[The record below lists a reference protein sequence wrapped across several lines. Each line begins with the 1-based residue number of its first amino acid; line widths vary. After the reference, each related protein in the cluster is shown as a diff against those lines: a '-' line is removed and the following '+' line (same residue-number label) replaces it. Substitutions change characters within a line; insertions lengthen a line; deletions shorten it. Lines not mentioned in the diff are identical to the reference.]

1 MHAIR
6 KKLQSRRGASIT
18 FALLLF
24 LVCAVIGSLVL
35 AAGFAAAGRLA
46 KLADS
51 EQRFYAVNSAAELVL
66 SELCGDGNKVT
77 VVGIKRDGDNYTY
90 TPLPAEKNICNDLA
104 KCIVFGTND
113 LNTEDTEAG
122 KAERKAKFEACAD
135 ESQFK
140 QTKTFLYEV
149 KVDGEPD
156 VQVEA
161 KFINGYQL
169 NLTVKTIA
177 KAGETEAEQ
186 YILPTIILET
196 DSPRGMN
203 DTDTYEYTFH
213 WKTPKG

>member
-6 KKLQSRRGASIT
+6 KKLQSQRGASLT

-46 KLADS
+46 KLAES
-51 EQRFYAVNSAAELVL
+51 EQRYYAVNSAAEFVL
-66 SELCGDGNKVT
+66 DQLCGEDNKVT
-77 VVGIKRDGDNYTY
+77 VGIKKVGDNYTY
-90 TPLPAEKNICNDLA
+90 TPLPTEKNLRNDLA
-104 KCIVFGTND
+104 KCIAFGSNSVSNDDETSAKEKVFET
-113 LNTEDTEAG
+113 
-122 KAERKAKFEACAD
+122 CAN
-135 ESQFK
+135 ENQFK
-140 QTKTFLYEV
+140 QARIFLY
-149 KVDGEPD
+149 KMKIGGIPD

-169 NLTVKTIA
+169 NLTVKTV
-177 KAGETEAEQ
+177 KQDGETEAEQ

-203 DTDTYEYTFH
+203 DADTYEYTFN